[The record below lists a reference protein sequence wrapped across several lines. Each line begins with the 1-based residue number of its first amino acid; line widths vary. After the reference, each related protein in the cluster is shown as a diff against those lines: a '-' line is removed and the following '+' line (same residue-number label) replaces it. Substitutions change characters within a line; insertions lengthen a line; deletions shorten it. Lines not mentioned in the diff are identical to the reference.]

1 MLASRLQAYFPNL
14 SILTVKRAP
23 FIYSLALAMGLA
35 SSLAHAE
42 GNALYFYSPEFGPGN
57 LSVLTEAV
65 DVFFADSGVAI
76 QFQPFA
82 RLEDF
87 RREIE
92 ANPPAFVIAPNWVTE
107 HECIDPSLTAIVQP
121 LRRGATSGRRALM
134 AGPSVESAKHI
145 ANGSVAA
152 AVPATGSGRED
163 VSMGRFR
170 ADNPTVNVIP
180 VPKDI
185 DALLA
190 VGFGQV
196 DAAFVSLAQFELLER
211 VNPNLTANLREIGYS
226 QESPYPRLYAT
237 QRASDGDI
245 ASITNAFDSVRDSG
259 PGRQLFSILGFDD
272 ARVLTGRDRT
282 VVAAPKTCGFPGDA
296 R

>member
-1 MLASRLQAYFPNL
+1 MTL
-14 SILTVKRAP
+14 KRAP
-23 FIYSLALAMGLA
+23 FICSLTLAMGLV
-35 SSLAHAE
+35 SSLAHAQ
-42 GNALYFYSPEFGPGN
+42 GKTLYFYSPEFGPGN

-65 DVFFADSGVAI
+65 DVFFTDSGVKI

-87 RREIE
+87 RQEIK
-92 ANPPAFVIAPNWVTE
+92 ANPPTFVIAPKWVTE

-121 LRRGATSGRRALM
+121 LRGGATSGRRALM
-134 AGPSVESAKHI
+134 AGPSVESAKQI

-152 AVPATGSGRED
+152 AVPATGGGRED

-196 DAAFVSLAQFELLER
+196 DAAFVSLAQFEMLER

-226 QESPYPRLYAT
+226 QESPFPRLYAT

-245 ASITNAFDSVRDSG
+245 ATLTNAFDSVRDSG

-272 ARVLTGRDRT
+272 ARVLTGHDRT
-282 VVAAPKTCGFPGDA
+282 VVAAPATCRFPGDA